1 MNDLEHLTERYPA
14 LAGMK
19 EEIAGAFRILKESY
33 ENGGKLLVCG
43 NGGSASDS
51 DHIVGELMK
60 GFYKKRPLSEE
71 EKEKYGELAGHLQG
85 ALPAISLTGHPALST
100 AFLNDVD
107 PEMVFAQQVY
117 GYGREGDVLIAITTS
132 GNSVNVL
139 HAVKVAKAKGMKVIG
154 LTGHDGGA
162 LKGLCEVCLIV
173 PAARLRIFRNIIC
186 RFTIRSALCWKN
198 IFSRVNDRDSE
209 GGNRGR
215 QERITLPDCGP
226 SFSEGACE
234 RQGWKYKH
242 KNRGR

>member
-162 LKGLCEVCLIV
+162 LKGLCEVCRIV
-173 PAARLRIFRNIIC
+173 PGGTTADIQEYHLPVYH
-186 RFTIRSALCWKN
+186 TLCAMLEEH
-198 IFSRVNDRDSE
+198 FFPGE
-209 GGNRGR
+209 
-215 QERITLPDCGP
+215 
-226 SFSEGACE
+226 
-234 RQGWKYKH
+234 
-242 KNRGR
+242 